1 MYMKTFLNRDLI
13 QLKVYQHYILQQ
25 YYQANIYL
33 LKVKNRN
40 TRKKCEIY
48 SKLTIKKPE

>member
-1 MYMKTFLNRDLI
+1 MHIKTFLSRDLI

-40 TRKKCEIY
+40 NRKKCEIY
-48 SKLTIKKPE
+48 SKLPIKKPE